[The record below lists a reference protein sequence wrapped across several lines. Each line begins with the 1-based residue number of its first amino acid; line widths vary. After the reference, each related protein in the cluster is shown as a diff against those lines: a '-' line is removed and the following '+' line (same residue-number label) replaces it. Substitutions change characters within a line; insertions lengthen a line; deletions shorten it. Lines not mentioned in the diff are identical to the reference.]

1 MEQESVEGPLKGLTF
16 VFTGT
21 LTSMSRGD
29 ATKLVQ
35 SLGGKVASSVSKN
48 VDYVV
53 VGEDPGSKLDKA
65 QKLGLTIIDEE
76 AFLKMVKRE
85 HNG

>member
-1 MEQESVEGPLKGLTF
+1 VQILGLCENLFLTF
-16 VFTGT
+16 DQP
-21 LTSMSRGD
+21 L
-29 ATKLVQ
+29 Q
-35 SLGGKVASSVSKN
+35 LGGKVASSVSKN

>member
-1 MEQESVEGPLKGLTF
+1 MEQESIEGPLKGLTF

-29 ATKLVQ
+29 AAKLVQ

-65 QKLGLTIIDEE
+65 QKLVDYN
-76 AFLKMVKRE
+76 R
-85 HNG
+85 

>member
-1 MEQESVEGPLKGLTF
+1 
-16 VFTGT
+16 
-21 LTSMSRGD
+21 
-29 ATKLVQ
+29 
-35 SLGGKVASSVSKN
+35 
-48 VDYVV
+48 VV